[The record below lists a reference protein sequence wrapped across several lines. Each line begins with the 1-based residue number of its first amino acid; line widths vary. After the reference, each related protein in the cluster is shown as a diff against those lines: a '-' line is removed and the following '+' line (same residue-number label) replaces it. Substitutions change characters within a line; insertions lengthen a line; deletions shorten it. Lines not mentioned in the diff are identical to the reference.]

1 LFSTPENV
9 RLERTADVSETQFQL
24 SIRSVIDPVSF
35 LAVAGIA
42 GAEQYQNEAFAKGS
56 LADDLRKKMLVSPL
70 SAFEVLA
77 QLPREDCGDDVLRQI
92 KAIRNWTDPSHGR
105 LLPWPD
111 DWLYYVW
118 FQQQKPDNGF
128 AKKMGNAFSWCMT
141 ADSPT
146 SLTEHSGKRQR
157 NTRSSWTIS
166 SVKRQKNLRP

>member
-1 LFSTPENV
+1 ML
-9 RLERTADVSETQFQL
+9 AKQKFQL

-92 KAIRNWTDPSHGR
+92 KAIRNWTDPSHGAPASMAR
-105 LLPWPD
+105 
-111 DWLYYVW
+111 
-118 FQQQKPDNGF
+118 
-128 AKKMGNAFSWCMT
+128 
-141 ADSPT
+141 
-146 SLTEHSGKRQR
+146 
-157 NTRSSWTIS
+157 
-166 SVKRQKNLRP
+166 